1 MKTITSN
8 QFDLPFNAYAAFD
21 ATTLKSLMQQRLTQG
36 GVFTDQIY
44 EGSNFNSLLDII
56 AYSYH
61 VLLFYL
67 NKTAS
72 ESMYNQAQ
80 LYENMN
86 KIVKALNYNP
96 IGFQTSILNFNATAP
111 STLTPGIYTIP
122 RYSYFTVNGLNYS
135 FTEDTSF
142 IKTETGTELLTQ
154 LGQTALLYQGLFQE
168 YPIYIATGA
177 PYEQFSL
184 AATGPDNN
192 NELVDHTNIQVYVL
206 DESGIWSQWNRVD
219 SLYLEGPTSKSF
231 ECRLNENQR
240 YVIKFGNNVSGRQL
254 LPNYLV
260 AVYYLKSDGAPGQ
273 VGAGTLDGN
282 TLFIYN
288 TTQFTTIF
296 NNVKNINQSYL
307 TSPQAASLVF
317 SNTNAS
323 TDFAQLETAENIR
336 NNAANTFKTQ
346 YRLITTSDFELFIK
360 NKYDNLINDVAVV
373 NNWDYVADHMRYY
386 YNIGLKSPNN
396 DSRVLLNQVNFSD
409 SCDFNNIYVYI
420 VPKLQKTNSIQINN
434 NFLSTGL
441 KDYIIRGLQN
451 VKMATSEVVIMDPVY
466 TAFGLG
472 VAAGSEINDKQ
483 LTPDIIAG
491 TKLVVTRN
499 PNSRF
504 SEDELKRQIYKIIKD
519 YFDPQNVT
527 LGQLVSLDQLTTT
540 ILDIDGTVSMYCSR
554 TVNGE
559 EVIRN
564 GLSFLVFNPVYS
576 DPGEDIQIIT
586 QSLPLPYFKVP
597 YLYNVDS
604 LLDQIQI
611 ITPDIQAASVREY

>member
-1 MKTITSN
+1 M
-8 QFDLPFNAYAAFD
+8 
-21 ATTLKSLMQQRLTQG
+21 
-36 GVFTDQIY
+36 
-44 EGSNFNSLLDII
+44 
-56 AYSYH
+56 
-61 VLLFYL
+61 
-67 NKTAS
+67 
-72 ESMYNQAQ
+72 
-80 LYENMN
+80 
-86 KIVKALNYNP
+86 
-96 IGFQTSILNFNATAP
+96 
-111 STLTPGIYTIP
+111 
-122 RYSYFTVNGLNYS
+122 
-135 FTEDTSF
+135 
-142 IKTETGTELLTQ
+142 
-154 LGQTALLYQGLFQE
+154 
-168 YPIYIATGA
+168 
-177 PYEQFSL
+177 
-184 AATGPDNN
+184 
-192 NELVDHTNIQVYVL
+192 
-206 DESGIWSQWNRVD
+206 
-219 SLYLEGPTSKSF
+219 
-231 ECRLNENQR
+231 
-240 YVIKFGNNVSGRQL
+240 
-254 LPNYLV
+254 
-260 AVYYLKSDGAPGQ
+260 
-273 VGAGTLDGN
+273 
-282 TLFIYN
+282 
-288 TTQFTTIF
+288 
-296 NNVKNINQSYL
+296 
-307 TSPQAASLVF
+307 
-317 SNTNAS
+317 
-323 TDFAQLETAENIR
+323 R

-373 NNWDYVADHMRYY
+373 NNWDYVANHMRYY

-420 VPKLQKTNSIQINN
+420 VPKLQKTNSVQINN
-434 NFLSTGL
+434 NFLATGL

-472 VAAGSEINDKQ
+472 VATGAEINDKQ

-504 SEDELKRQIYKIIKD
+504 SEDELRRQIYKIIKD

-540 ILDIDGTVSMYCSR
+540 ILDIDGTVSMYCTR

-559 EVIRN
+559 DVIRN

-597 YLYNVDS
+597 YLYNVDN

-611 ITPDIQAASVREY
+611 ITPDLQAASVREY

>member
-72 ESMYNQAQ
+72 ESLYNQAQ

-142 IKTETGTELLTQ
+142 IKTETGTEILTQ

-177 PYEQFSL
+177 PFEQFSL

-192 NELVDHTNIQVYVL
+192 NELVDHTNIHVYVL

-240 YVIKFGNNVSGRQL
+240 YVIKFGNNVSGRQM

-273 VGAGTLDGN
+273 VGAGSLDGN

-288 TTQFTTIF
+288 TTQFTNIF

-307 TSPQAASLVF
+307 TPPQAASLVF

-323 TDFAQLETAENIR
+323 TDFAQLETAENMR

-373 NNWDYVADHMRYY
+373 NNWDYVANHMRYY

-420 VPKLQKTNSIQINN
+420 VPKLQKTNSVQINN
-434 NFLSTGL
+434 NFLATGL

-472 VAAGSEINDKQ
+472 VATGAEINDKQ

-504 SEDELKRQIYKIIKD
+504 SEDELRRQIYKIIKD

-540 ILDIDGTVSMYCSR
+540 ILDIDGTVSMYCTR

-559 EVIRN
+559 DVIRN

-597 YLYNVDS
+597 YLYNVDN

-611 ITPDIQAASVREY
+611 ITPDLQAASVREY